1 MTRDEF
7 FVCRVLSTKPER
19 LDFIVLKTEELNQR
33 HDVEVV
39 SEAFATDEQA
49 SARIMA
55 LGGSI
60 PKEPSLFLDFFEENS
75 STVWCW
81 KDERTQGASQT
92 FFSEQEALA
101 AMRAGKLVFDILF

>member
-1 MTRDEF
+1 MTQGEF
-7 FVCRVLSTKPER
+7 IVCRVLSTKPER

-39 SEAFATDEQA
+39 SEAFATDEEA

-60 PKEPSLFLDFFEENS
+60 PKEPSLFLDFFEESS

-81 KDERTQGASQT
+81 KDERTKGASQT
-92 FFSEQEALA
+92 FISEQEALA
-101 AMRAGKLVFDILF
+101 AMKAGKLVFDILC